1 MYGCYDLPVT
11 PPERSDCDV
20 CGAPA
25 EFARVD
31 GDRTVQAWCGPGC
44 AVGRRAD
51 ELRVG
56 EHVAVWADRFP
67 EVRSWPDH
75 QAVIGR
81 DVWPFR
87 GFAVLA
93 VVTGVGDDGV
103 MLTNPG
109 SAEGDPAGPAEC
121 VFLPAGYPCTRF
133 TGITVRRP
141 RRRSRR
147 GHVGHVVWRWPVD
160 APWVRDVSFGH
171 WVSHQPQGTCGD
183 ADCEEV
189 ATLWVSSGPHA
200 STPADWASCER
211 CLARRLRRRAQ
222 EQATLGAGRVPPSP
236 TPVAFWDGSLGAWD
250 VRPHD
255 GSPTRLA

>member
-1 MYGCYDLPVT
+1 MYGRYALPVT

-31 GDRTVQAWCGPGC
+31 GDHAVRVWCGPGC
-44 AVGRRAD
+44 AEGRRAD

-56 EHVAVWADRFP
+56 EHVALWADRFP

-81 DVWPFR
+81 EVWPLR

-93 VVTGVGDDGV
+93 VVAAVGEDGV
-103 MLTNPG
+103 TLRNPG
-109 SAEGDPAGPAEC
+109 SAEDEPGDAPEAVVVPAD
-121 VFLPAGYPCTRF
+121 YPCTRF

-141 RRRSRR
+141 RRGRRSD
-147 GHVGHVVWRWPVD
+147 HAGHVVWRWPVD
-160 APWVRDVSFGH
+160 APWARDVSFGH
-171 WVSHQPQGTCGD
+171 WVSYQPQGTCGD

-189 ATLWVSSGPHA
+189 ATLWVSSGLGSP
-200 STPADWASCER
+200 TPADWASCER
-211 CLARRLRRRAQ
+211 CLARRLRRRVH
-222 EQATLGAGRVPPSP
+222 EGATPGAPGQRPSP
-236 TPVAFWDGSLGAWD
+236 TPVAFWDGGLGAWD

-255 GSPTRLA
+255 GSPTQLA